1 VRGSYLL
8 ILLLLFLLALPVM
21 AQDAAPQVTLV
32 GDPTVQDGNITLKLA
47 VRTPAGL
54 GITGL
59 GASNF
64 SVSEPSE
71 KLEVTSDASLPSATA
86 IIVNLSNGS
95 SVDLIQGVLR
105 AYLAANYPTD
115 DRLTF
120 YILDGKNATPR
131 IETPGSQAS
140 AETLVNGFTRSD
152 AFYTI
157 TPAVRAAVDNL
168 RGLTNMPR
176 QALYVGSFLF
186 DWSEVKAS
194 NAFAL
199 EHIPFHV
206 VQAHRGRDS
215 DTPLYRGLASNGG
228 GLFADDAG
236 GALVKDGA
244 AVGTLRSLYDTMAA
258 ARTLYTLR
266 YHTLSTSLDK
276 DRAATVTV
284 ALSGDQKASV
294 DYHYQWTF
302 QPPKLEIVSG
312 DFDLTRKPTASGF
325 DVNTANIRVK
335 VSFPDG
341 VTRRLNTFQLAV
353 QDGDR
358 VLQTVSFPQQPEADG
373 SYAVSWPLTDFN
385 QPGTRQPGLDVT
397 AADELGLSAS
407 VSRAAKIVVLAPPT
421 ATPASTAVPT
431 VAPTVV
437 PTAAPAES
445 AAALPLTAN
454 PAVQALALVVVL
466 LAVAVIILLLAL
478 RRSRGQAQ
486 AAALAAWQAEQAAQ
500 AAAAAPQSNGIA
512 NGAHPEPAEKPLLG
526 RLIVL
531 DGLTEQQILID
542 SEEFV
547 IGRSTAAGCN
557 YVIDKPYVNG
567 RHCMFIVRN
576 GSFSLRDLN
585 TKNGTFVNGERLPG
599 SRDVDVP
606 VGSEVGITSNIR
618 LEFWDAKTPIN
629 VEQRLESI
637 HEQSHATQGHSTAGD
652 FTFHPLIGVN
662 ADEGEE
668 ITDDYS
674 PI

>member
-1 VRGSYLL
+1 
-8 ILLLLFLLALPVM
+8 M
-21 AQDAAPQVTLV
+21 AQDAAPQVTLI

-59 GASNF
+59 GASSF
-64 SVSEPSE
+64 SLSEPSE
-71 KLEVTSDASLPSATA
+71 KLEVSSDASLPSATA

-95 SVDLIQGVLR
+95 SVDLIQDVLR
-105 AYLAANYPTD
+105 AYLAANYRPD

-131 IETPGSQAS
+131 IETPSSQAS
-140 AETLVNGFTRSD
+140 AETLVSGLTRSD
-152 AFYTI
+152 TFYTI
-157 TPAVRAAVDNL
+157 TPALKAAVDNL
-168 RGLTNMPR
+168 RGVTDRPR

-206 VQAHRGRDS
+206 VQAHRGRDA

-228 GLFADDAG
+228 GLFADDG
-236 GALVKDGA
+236 SGALVKDGA
-244 AVGTLRSLYDTMAA
+244 AVGALKSLYDTMAD
-258 ARTLYTLR
+258 ARTVYTLR
-266 YHTLSTSLDK
+266 YHTLSASLDK

-284 ALSGDQKASV
+284 TLSGNQKASA
-294 DYHYQWTF
+294 DYHYTWTF

-325 DVNTANIRVK
+325 DVNSASLRVK

-341 VTRRLNTFQLAV
+341 VARKLTTFQLTV
-353 QDGDR
+353 KDGDK
-358 VLQTVSFPQQPEADG
+358 VLQTVSFPQGPEADG
-373 SYAVSWPLTDFN
+373 SYTVAWPLADFS

-397 AADELGLSAS
+397 ATDELGLSAT
-407 VSRAAKIVVLAPPT
+407 VSQPAKVVVLAAPTPTPAPT
-421 ATPASTAVPT
+421 A
-431 VAPTVV
+431 V
-437 PTAAPAES
+437 PTAAPTLVPTAAPVES

-454 PAVQALALVVVL
+454 PAVQALALAVVL
-466 LAVAVIILLLAL
+466 LAIAVIILLLAL
-478 RRSRGQAQ
+478 RRSRSQAQ
-486 AAALAAWQAEQAAQ
+486 AARQAAAVAAWQAEQAAQ
-500 AAAAAPQSNGIA
+500 AAAAAPQANGTA
-512 NGAHPEPAEKPLLG
+512 NGAPPVPEEKPLLG

-542 SEEFV
+542 AEEFV
-547 IGRSTAAGCN
+547 IGRSAAAGCN

-576 GSFSLRDLN
+576 GNFSLRDLN

-599 SRDVDVP
+599 NRDVDVP
-606 VGSEVGITSNIR
+606 VGSEIGITSNIR
-618 LEFWDAKTPIN
+618 LEFWDAKTPMN

-637 HEQSHATQGHSTAGD
+637 HEQSHATQGHSTAGEM
-652 FTFHPLIGVN
+652 TFHPLIGVN

>member
-1 VRGSYLL
+1 
-8 ILLLLFLLALPVM
+8 M
-21 AQDAAPQVTLV
+21 AQDAAPQITLI
-32 GDPTVQDGNITLKLA
+32 GDPAVQDENITLKLA

-71 KLEVTSDASLPSATA
+71 KLEVSSEASLPSATA

-95 SVDLIQGVLR
+95 SVDLIQDVLR
-105 AYLAANYPTD
+105 AYLAANYRPD
-115 DRLTF
+115 DKLTF
-120 YILDGKNATPR
+120 YILDGKNAAPR
-131 IETPGSQAS
+131 IETPSSQAS
-140 AETLVNGFTRSD
+140 AETLVSGLTRSD
-152 AFYTI
+152 TFYTI
-157 TPAVRAAVDNL
+157 TPAVRAAVDSL
-168 RGLTNMPR
+168 RDVTDMPR

-206 VQAHRGRDS
+206 VQAHRGRDA

-228 GLFADDAG
+228 GLFADDGG

-258 ARTLYTLR
+258 TRTVYTLG
-266 YHTLSTSLDK
+266 YHALSTSLDK

-284 ALSGDQKASV
+284 TLTGDQKASA

-312 DFDLTRKPTASGF
+312 DFELTRKPTASGF
-325 DVNTANIRVK
+325 DVNTASLRVK

-341 VTRRLNTFQLAV
+341 VARKLNTLQLAV
-353 QDGDR
+353 KDGDK
-358 VLQTVSFPQQPEADG
+358 VLQTVPFPQQPEADG
-373 SYAVSWPLTDFN
+373 SYAVAWPLSDFS

-397 AADELGLSAS
+397 ATDELGLSAS
-407 VSRAAKIVVLAPPT
+407 VSKAAKIVVLAPPT
-421 ATPASTAVPT
+421 ATPAPTAVPT
-431 VAPTVV
+431 AVPTLV
-437 PTAAPAES
+437 PTAAPVES

-466 LAVAVIILLLAL
+466 LAIAVIILLLAL
-478 RRSRGQAQ
+478 RRSRSQAQVARQ
-486 AAALAAWQAEQAAQ
+486 AAAVAAWQAEQAAQ
-500 AAAAAPQSNGIA
+500 AAAAAPQVNGAA
-512 NGAHPEPAEKPLLG
+512 NGASPAPEEKPLLG

-531 DGLTEQQILID
+531 DGLSEQQILID

-547 IGRSTAAGCN
+547 IGRSAAAGCN
-557 YVIDKPYVNG
+557 YVIDKPFVNG

-576 GSFSLRDLN
+576 GNFSLRDLN

-599 SRDVDVP
+599 NRDVDVP
-606 VGSEVGITSNIR
+606 VGSEIGITSNIR
-618 LEFWDAKTPIN
+618 LEFWDAKTPMN

-637 HEQSHATQGHSTAGD
+637 HEQSHATQGHSTAGEM
-652 FTFHPLIGVN
+652 TFHPLIGVN

>member
-1 VRGSYLL
+1 VRGYLL
-8 ILLLLFLLALPVM
+8 FLLLLLFLALPVM
-21 AQDAAPQVTLV
+21 AQDAPPQVALI
-32 GDPTVQDGNITLKLA
+32 GDPVAQDGNITLKLA

-71 KLEVTSDASLPSATA
+71 KLEVSSEESLPGAVA

-95 SVDLIQGVLR
+95 SVDLIQDVLR
-105 AYLAANYPTD
+105 AYLAANYHPD

-131 IETPGSQAS
+131 IETPSSQTS
-140 AETLVNGFTRSD
+140 AETLVNGLTRSD
-152 AFYTI
+152 TFYAI
-157 TPAVRAAVDNL
+157 TPAVKAAVDNL
-168 RGLTNMPR
+168 RGVSNMPR

-194 NAFAL
+194 NTFAI

-206 VQAHRGRDS
+206 VQAHRGRDA

-228 GLFADDAG
+228 GLFADDGG

-244 AVGTLRSLYDTMAA
+244 AVGALKSLYDTMAA

-266 YHTLSTSLDK
+266 YHTLSASLDK
-276 DRAATVTV
+276 DRQATVTV
-284 ALSGDQKASV
+284 TLPGDLKASA
-294 DYHYQWTF
+294 DYHYAWTF
-302 QPPKLEIVSG
+302 QPPRLEIVSG
-312 DFDLTRKPTASGF
+312 DFDQTRKPTASGF
-325 DVNTANIRVK
+325 DVNTASIRVK

-341 VTRRLNTFQLAV
+341 VTRKLNMLQLAV
-353 QDGDR
+353 KDGGK
-358 VLQTVSFPQQPEADG
+358 VLKTVPFPQQPEADG
-373 SYAVSWPLTDFN
+373 SYAVSWPLADFS
-385 QPGTRQPGLDVT
+385 QPGTRQLQLDVSAT
-397 AADELGLSAS
+397 DELGLIGT
-407 VSRAAKIVVLAPPT
+407 VSQPAKVVVLAPPT
-421 ATPASTAVPT
+421 ATPIPTA
-431 VAPTVV
+431 V
-437 PTAAPAES
+437 PTAAPTLAPTAVPAE

-478 RRSRGQAQ
+478 RRARHQAQ
-486 AAALAAWQAEQAAQ
+486 AARQAAAVAAWQAEQAAQ
-500 AAAAAPQSNGIA
+500 AAAAPQVNGTA
-512 NGAHPEPAEKPLLG
+512 NGAPPEPAEKPLLG

-531 DGLTEQQILID
+531 NGLDEQQILID
-542 SEEFV
+542 AEEFV
-547 IGRSTAAGCN
+547 IGRSAGCN

-567 RHCMFIVRN
+567 RHCMFIVRD

-599 SRDVDVP
+599 NRDVDVP
-606 VGSEVGITSNIR
+606 VGSEIGITSNIK
-618 LEFWDAKTPIN
+618 LEFWDARTPMN
-629 VEQRLESI
+629 VEQRLSSI
-637 HEQSHATQGHSTAGD
+637 HEQSHATQGHSTSGEM
-652 FTFHPLIGVN
+652 TFHPLIGVN
-662 ADEGEE
+662 ADDGEE